1 MERLLLRPHGA
12 AEWLG
17 LGRSTVY
24 ELIASGALPSITTI
38 GRSRRVPLEALRAWV
53 RAQTDAG
60 ALGRVAPA
68 SPGWSTTSGLAMPA
82 ERPFA
87 QLQQPPRRGLGAAP
101 IRL

>member
-1 MERLLLRPHGA
+1 MERLLLRPHEA
-12 AEWLG
+12 AELLG

-24 ELIASGALPSITTI
+24 ELIASGAIPSITI

-101 IRL
+101 VRL